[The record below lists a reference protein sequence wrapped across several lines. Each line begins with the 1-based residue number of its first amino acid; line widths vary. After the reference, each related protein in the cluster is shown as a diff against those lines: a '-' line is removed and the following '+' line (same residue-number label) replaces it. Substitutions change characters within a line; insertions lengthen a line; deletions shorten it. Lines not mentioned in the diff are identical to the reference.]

1 MWQSIKEGLML
12 LLMITNMRTWSL
24 LWDASSAKN
33 IIVFIKVLM
42 MLPKWFQF
50 RLDH

>member
-1 MWQSIKEGLML
+1 
-12 LLMITNMRTWSL
+12 MRTWSL
-24 LWDASSAKN
+24 LWDFPRMMRKN

-42 MLPKWFQF
+42 ILPKWFQF